1 MLTFGE
7 YSKGLF
13 DAEVTRAIFWGLGFF
28 SFDDFYDDG
37 DLRMTLE
44 CVVQM
49 LLNHSLDVNVINH
62 EGQPLLHYTTRGGH
76 SRVVQLLLDHG
87 VSYDEGRREDPR
99 SLAAVNGHEDVVQ
112 LLLDHGADDNAH

>member
-1 MLTFGE
+1 MVAVVGVRRARSVCSYVATTTTVRKTSQRRDSA
-7 YSKGLF
+7 YIWWYQKGLF

-37 DLRMTLE
+37 DLRMTPE

-49 LLNHSLDVNVINH
+49 LLNQSLDVDVINH

-76 SRVVQLLLDHG
+76 SRVVQIT
-87 VSYDEGRREDPR
+87 P
-99 SLAAVNGHEDVVQ
+99 
-112 LLLDHGADDNAH
+112 

>member
-1 MLTFGE
+1 MRLRSVCSYVATTTTVRKTSRTETVLTFGE

-37 DLRMTLE
+37 DLRMTPE

-49 LLNHSLDVNVINH
+49 LLNQSLDVDVINH

-76 SRVVQLLLDHG
+76 SRVVQIT
-87 VSYDEGRREDPR
+87 P
-99 SLAAVNGHEDVVQ
+99 
-112 LLLDHGADDNAH
+112 